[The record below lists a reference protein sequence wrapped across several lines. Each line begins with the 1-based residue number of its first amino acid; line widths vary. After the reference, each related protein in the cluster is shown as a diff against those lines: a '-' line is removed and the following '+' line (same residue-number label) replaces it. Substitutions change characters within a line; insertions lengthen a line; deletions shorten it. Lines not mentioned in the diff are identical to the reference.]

1 MKLCSTY
8 AHNAYR
14 YVGTVKC
21 IMRVVHICYIR
32 GIRDLP
38 RKSTMGNVKERAKDT
53 HIIDNGTVL
62 LT

>member
-1 MKLCSTY
+1 
-8 AHNAYR
+8 
-14 YVGTVKC
+14 
-21 IMRVVHICYIR
+21 MRVVHMCYLHSC